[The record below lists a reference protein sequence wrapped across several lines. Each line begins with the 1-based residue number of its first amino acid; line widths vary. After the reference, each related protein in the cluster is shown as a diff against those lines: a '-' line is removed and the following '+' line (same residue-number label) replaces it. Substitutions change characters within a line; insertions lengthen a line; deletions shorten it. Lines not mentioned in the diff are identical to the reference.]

1 MIYQYH
7 IPSLSSSRRPGNCY
21 RSMARLIRSLR
32 QWPPLQLQQQYHC
45 CSRILTVSTK
55 TPSHCF
61 SFATSTSSRRNARL
75 RPRGARLPNAPSTS
89 DLRENEIS
97 DDSESDVKKSRNQK
111 KREARRAVRWGMDL
125 ASFSTPQI
133 KLILRASS
141 LEQDVFDALMLV
153 KVFVFLL
160 QRLGPD
166 VREGKRRQFNYIG
179 KLLREVEPELMEA
192 LIQATKV
199 GDQKTL
205 QALAGS
211 ETQIIEEED
220 DEEEDDNDDQFEY
233 SSQEFV
239 NTANRWF
246 DGLISKDIEITNEVF
261 SASSVDFDR
270 QELRKLVRKVQ
281 TSQEQSQNVS
291 EEDKAKIE
299 AAVRSARKSL
309 TRFLRTLAKQ
319 LTTESFD

>member
-1 MIYQYH
+1 MAD
-7 IPSLSSSRRPGNCY
+7 PSLLSSSSTAIITDLGIRPSRRPGNCY

-55 TPSHCF
+55 TPVHCF

-75 RPRGARLPNAPSTS
+75 RPRGTRLPNAPSTS

-153 KVFVFLL
+153 K
-160 QRLGPD
+160 RLGPD

-179 KLLREVEPELMEA
+179 KLLREVEPELMEV
-192 LIQATKV
+192 LIQATK
-199 GDQKTL
+199 Q
-205 QALAGS
+205 
-211 ETQIIEEED
+211 
-220 DEEEDDNDDQFEY
+220 
-233 SSQEFV
+233 SQEFV
-239 NTANRWF
+239 NTANRWNCVNLF
-246 DGLISKDIEITNEVF
+246 EV
-261 SASSVDFDR
+261 
-270 QELRKLVRKVQ
+270 VQ

-291 EEDKAKIE
+291 EEEKAKIE

-319 LTTESFD
+319 LTTEESFD

>member
-153 KVFVFLL
+153 K
-160 QRLGPD
+160 RLGPD

-233 SSQEFV
+233 SQSQEFV

>member
-153 KVFVFLL
+153 K
-160 QRLGPD
+160 RLGPD

>member
-1 MIYQYH
+1 
-7 IPSLSSSRRPGNCY
+7 
-21 RSMARLIRSLR
+21 MARLIRSLR

-61 SFATSTSSRRNARL
+61 SFATSISSRRNARL
-75 RPRGARLPNAPSTS
+75 RPRGTRLPNAPSTS

-153 KVFVFLL
+153 K
-160 QRLGPD
+160 RLGPD

-220 DEEEDDNDDQFEY
+220 EEEEDDDDDQFDY

-261 SASSVDFDR
+261 SVSSVDFDR
-270 QELRKLVRKVQ
+270 QELRKLVRRVQ
-281 TSQEQSQNVS
+281 TSQERSQNVS

-319 LTTESFD
+319 LTTEESFD

>member
-1 MIYQYH
+1 
-7 IPSLSSSRRPGNCY
+7 
-21 RSMARLIRSLR
+21 MARLIRSLR

-61 SFATSTSSRRNARL
+61 SFATSISSRRNARL
-75 RPRGARLPNAPSTS
+75 RPRGTRLPNAPSTS

-133 KLILRASS
+133 KLILR
-141 LEQDVFDALMLV
+141 QGVC
-153 KVFVFLL
+153 
-160 QRLGPD
+160 RLGPD

-220 DEEEDDNDDQFEY
+220 EEEEDDDDDQFDY

-261 SASSVDFDR
+261 SVSSVDFDR
-270 QELRKLVRKVQ
+270 QELRKLVRRVQ
-281 TSQEQSQNVS
+281 TSQERSQNVS

-319 LTTESFD
+319 LTTEESFD

>member
-1 MIYQYH
+1 
-7 IPSLSSSRRPGNCY
+7 
-21 RSMARLIRSLR
+21 MARLIRSLR

-75 RPRGARLPNAPSTS
+75 RPRGTRLPNAPSTS

-153 KVFVFLL
+153 K
-160 QRLGPD
+160 RLGPD

-179 KLLREVEPELMEA
+179 KLLREVEPELMEV

-220 DEEEDDNDDQFEY
+220 EEEEEEDDDDDQFE
-233 SSQEFV
+233 SSQSQEFV

-246 DGLISKDIEITNEVF
+246 DGLISKDVEITNEVF
-261 SASSVDFDR
+261 SVSSVDFDR
-270 QELRKLVRKVQ
+270 QELRKLVRRVQ

-291 EEDKAKIE
+291 EEEKAKIE

-319 LTTESFD
+319 LTTEESFD

>member
-1 MIYQYH
+1 
-7 IPSLSSSRRPGNCY
+7 
-21 RSMARLIRSLR
+21 MARLIRSLR

-75 RPRGARLPNAPSTS
+75 RPRGTRLPNAPSTS

-125 ASFSTPQI
+125 SSFSTPQI

-153 KVFVFLL
+153 K
-160 QRLGPD
+160 RLGPD

-192 LIQATKV
+192 LIQATKI

-220 DEEEDDNDDQFEY
+220 EEEDDDDDDDQFEY
-233 SSQEFV
+233 SKSQEFV
-239 NTANRWF
+239 NAANRWF

-261 SASSVDFDR
+261 SVSSVDFDR
-270 QELRKLVRKVQ
+270 QELRKLVRRVQ

-291 EEDKAKIE
+291 EEDEAKIE

-319 LTTESFD
+319 LTTEESFD